1 MVFVGV
7 NHQDSRTDALN
18 LIAST
23 GVTYQSG
30 YDPVGDAARA
40 YGLFG
45 MPTTVFVTADGTIAG
60 RHTGELSEEQ
70 LRGAVE
76 DLLAR

>member
-1 MVFVGV
+1 M
-7 NHQDSRTDALN
+7 
-18 LIAST
+18 
-23 GVTYQSG
+23 
-30 YDPVGDAARA
+30 ARA

-70 LRGAVE
+70 LRRAVE